1 MPGVDLDL
9 LAGLHVP
16 ESAGHVSAGRHDLT
30 VIDEPAA
37 GEVARVSGQLPGHSS
52 VPLASIEV
60 IDGADII
67 EAPGNRQSQKIE
79 NFLSLE
85 VGLTHKPRMF
95 H

>member
-1 MPGVDLDL
+1 MSGVHLDL

-60 IDGADII
+60 IDGTDII
-67 EAPGNRQSQKIE
+67 QASENRQTGSPE
-79 NFLSLE
+79 D
-85 VGLTHKPRMF
+85 
-95 H
+95 

>member
-67 EAPGNRQSQKIE
+67 EAPGNKQSQKIE
-79 NFLSLE
+79 SFLSLE